1 MFKLKELARMSLSSA
16 DHSKLVI
23 TLCAVSWELG
33 TPEKKPGTGPY
44 REMMK
49 DGCAEQWEGPILD
62 SRAEGLL
69 GKDHG

>member
-1 MFKLKELARMSLSSA
+1 M
-16 DHSKLVI
+16 
-23 TLCAVSWELG
+23 SWELG

-62 SRAEGLL
+62 SRAEGFWERIMDRSLFQKVAMS
-69 GKDHG
+69 GRFFSRVIAGV